1 MFRDDYLRITN
12 TMTTHNGARKNDQGG
27 AHRSEKCHHTLVV
40 FTVTHRDN
48 KCFKT
53 RSEVLM
59 FEYSLP
65 ETFYDLN
72 VILNNQLVLKYLLKS
87 MFSLKTYHW
96 DVLHVETTFD
106 VNYF

>member
-1 MFRDDYLRITN
+1 MAPVKMIRAVHTEVKNVIT
-12 TMTTHNGARKNDQGG
+12 HF
-27 AHRSEKCHHTLVV
+27 VV